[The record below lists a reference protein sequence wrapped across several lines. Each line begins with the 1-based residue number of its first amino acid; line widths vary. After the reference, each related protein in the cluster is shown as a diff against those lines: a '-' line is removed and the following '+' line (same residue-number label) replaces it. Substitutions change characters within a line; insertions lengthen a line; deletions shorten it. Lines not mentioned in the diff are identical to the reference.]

1 MDVYRH
7 IVLYYILQ
15 VGFFFF
21 FNKLKVCGSP
31 VLSKSIN
38 VSFPTACVYF
48 LSVSHFCNS
57 CNISGL
63 FFSICYGNL

>member
-15 VGFFFF
+15 VGFFL
-21 FNKLKVCGSP
+21 NKLKVCGNP

-48 LSVSHFCNS
+48 LSVSHFW
-57 CNISGL
+57 
-63 FFSICYGNL
+63 